1 MMASEIMIYG
11 TIILFD
17 ILHRIGR
24 NINSLK
30 KQLCL
35 LLFFAFDSAQYSLS
49 AWAARFSYLTSSQKT
64 AVKKRKE
71 KTA

>member
-35 LLFFAFDSAQYSLS
+35 LLFLRSILLNIRCRLGLHDLV
-49 AWAARFSYLTSSQKT
+49 T
-64 AVKKRKE
+64 
-71 KTA
+71 